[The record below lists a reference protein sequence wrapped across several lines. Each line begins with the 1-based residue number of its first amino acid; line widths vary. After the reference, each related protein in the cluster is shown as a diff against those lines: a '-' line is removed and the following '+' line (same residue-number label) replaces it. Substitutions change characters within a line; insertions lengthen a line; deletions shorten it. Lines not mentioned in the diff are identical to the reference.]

1 MQKLKTETI
10 ELICKIYEK
19 YPTGGA
25 LHIVLDDDNVEN
37 HHIEW
42 CLKEAIPNP
51 EFCKPEDVEIMTKC
65 AKNLLKLSSERQRL
79 KCIWS
84 AFEHMS
90 FCGTKENNNAE

>member
-19 YPTGGA
+19 YPSGGA
-25 LHIVLDDDNVEN
+25 LHIVLDDDNVER

-65 AKNLLKLSSERQRL
+65 AKNLLKLPSERQRL

-84 AFEHMS
+84 AFEQMS
-90 FCGTKENNNAE
+90 FKEQGGKDNAE